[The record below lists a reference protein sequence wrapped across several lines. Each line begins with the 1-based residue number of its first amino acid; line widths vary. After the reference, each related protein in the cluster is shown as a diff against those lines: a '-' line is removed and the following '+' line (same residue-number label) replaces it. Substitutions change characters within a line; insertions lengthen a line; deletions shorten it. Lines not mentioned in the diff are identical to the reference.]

1 MRGLAATQAT
11 KKRLFSQAKVI
22 HDEIVHFQ
30 DMSLALYFPQKLLR
44 KAKLS
49 RGFARIAQSCSK
61 HQKVAQNRVSTLHSC
76 SVLAPFCTPS
86 SSSCESPQA
95 QGSPV
100 TLNRGQQHANGGRR
114 VGEGEGTCT
123 WPIYRGFYL
132 LEVLS
137 ILQRVQENRRL

>member
-1 MRGLAATQAT
+1 
-11 KKRLFSQAKVI
+11 
-22 HDEIVHFQ
+22 
-30 DMSLALYFPQKLLR
+30 MSLALYFAQKLLR

-49 RGFARIAQSCSK
+49 RGSARTAKSCSK
-61 HQKVAQNRVSTLHSC
+61 RQKLLNTLHSC
-76 SVLAPFCTPS
+76 RIVAAFLHPLILPS

-114 VGEGEGTCT
+114 VAEGEGTCT